1 MTYTANPTTERALNL
16 FKNFDTDTKLA
27 LLWYGYLDIKDSLNP
42 APPNSVEVAGNTLY
56 NRIRSLS
63 PEEQLQA
70 QRDMIESANN
80 EIGHLYRALDSS
92 ARMESWLLLAR
103 GMEETTI
110 VGFPNDYQLPE
121 ETREFTEVISELEF
135 EERINFTRS
144 AVMGIC

>member
-1 MTYTANPTTERALNL
+1 MTYTTNPTTERALEL

-27 LLWYGYLDIKDSLNP
+27 LLWFGYLDIKDSLNP

-56 NRIRSLS
+56 NRIRTLS
-63 PEEQLQA
+63 HQEQLQA
-70 QRDMIESANN
+70 QRDMIESADN
-80 EIGHLYRALDSS
+80 EIGHLYRSLDSS

-103 GMEETTI
+103 GMEEGTI
-110 VGFPNDYQLPE
+110 IGMPSDYQLPE
-121 ETREFTEVISELEF
+121 QTQEFVRAISGLEF